1 MRAELFQRHSIALSY
16 LVILSLVGHIHLHFV
31 GLYVVVKSS
40 GPALALRVSCEG
52 LEWVPDSLLE
62 SNADRQGVLLAL
74 YL

>member
-1 MRAELFQRHSIALSY
+1 MSAELFQRHSIALSY

-31 GLYVVVKSS
+31 ALYVVVKSS
-40 GPALALRVSCEG
+40 GLALALRVSCKG
-52 LEWVPDSLLE
+52 LEWVPDSCL